1 MNGCG
6 VAPNQITFLG
16 VLTACSHGGLVE
28 EGLRLDDAEK
38 FIMQSGFENDAVM
51 WRALLSACRVHGAS
65 VTGERVA
72 KRALACRIERDYK
85 IAESIEREGKGCV
98 TIVNKWD
105 TIPNKKLQ
113 TASYYEEDVKE
124 KFRSLNWAPIVY
136 STGMVGHS
144 VEKIVATA
152 SSVERERSRR
162 WE

>member
-1 MNGCG
+1 MLNALVGEDRTIVSLISG
-6 VAPNQITFLG
+6 TTRDAIETE
-16 VLTACSHGGLVE
+16 LTGQ
-28 EGLRLDDAEK
+28 
-38 FIMQSGFENDAVM
+38 M
-51 WRALLSACRVHGAS
+51 
-65 VTGERVA
+65 
-72 KRALACRIERDYK
+72 ALACRIERDYK
-85 IAESIEREGKGCV
+85 IVESIEREGKGCV

-144 VEKIVATA
+144 VEKVMATV
-152 SSVERERSRR
+152 SSVEREGSRR

>member
-1 MNGCG
+1 MLVLFVVAVVVG
-6 VAPNQITFLG
+6 VGIIKTTEQENYIPTSAIVGRLNVGKSSMLNALVGEDRTIVSLISGTTRDAIETE
-16 VLTACSHGGLVE
+16 LTGP
-28 EGLRLDDAEK
+28 D
-38 FIMQSGFENDAVM
+38 
-51 WRALLSACRVHGAS
+51 
-65 VTGERVA
+65 
-72 KRALACRIERDYK
+72 ERDYK

-113 TASYYEEDVKE
+113 TTSYYEEDVKE
-124 KFRSLNWAPIVY
+124 KFRSLNWAPIVH

-144 VEKIVATA
+144 VEKVVATA